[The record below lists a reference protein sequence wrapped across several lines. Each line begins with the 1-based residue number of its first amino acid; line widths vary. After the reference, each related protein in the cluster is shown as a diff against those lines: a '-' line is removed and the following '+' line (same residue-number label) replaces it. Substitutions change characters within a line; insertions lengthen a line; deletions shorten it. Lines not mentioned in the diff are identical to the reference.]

1 MSVYKDYIGNYYQA
15 IQKYK
20 DSMNE
25 QVIAQNVITVLKFVR
40 DADAMPTELFNFQDK
55 TKILGEET
63 YKYDVFEKAHEA
75 LGLDA
80 WVTTLIGSGS
90 ICRHVANAMAYTD
103 NLVNRRFAVPEF
115 LNKLKTTD
123 KQKLDKYEMA
133 LYEVYFGDDEEKA
146 FRDAVS
152 CFGAKYPLIAFLF
165 FIKDKDRFL
174 PTSPDTFDAIFSEMG
189 IGFKMSQK
197 CSWENYCKFIAIISC
212 VRDYISAAGL
222 FEHAVSLLDAHS
234 TVWIMNNEKYKSWHN
249 SKNDINIP
257 MKPKDIRT
265 EANGTV
271 MYQCP
276 RCDLLFKKA
285 RRCPECGQSILKMVN
300 NI

>member
-20 DSMNE
+20 DSINTQAIE
-25 QVIAQNVITVLKFVR
+25 QSINTVVSFVR
-40 DADAMPTELFNFQDK
+40 DADAIPTELLNFRDK
-55 TKILGEET
+55 SKILGEES

-75 LGLDA
+75 LGLVD
-80 WVTTLIGSGS
+80 WDITLIGSGS
-90 ICRHVANAMAYTD
+90 ICRHVADAMAYTD

-133 LYEVYFGDDEEKA
+133 LYEVYLGDDEEKA

-174 PTSPDTFDAIFSEMG
+174 PTSPDTFDSIFGEMG

-212 VRDYISAAGL
+212 VRDYLSASGL
-222 FEHAVSLLDAHS
+222 CDHEVSLLDAHS
-234 TVWIMNNEKYKSWHN
+234 AVWIMNYEKYKSWN
-249 SKNDINIP
+249 GSANDINTP
-257 MKPKDIRT
+257 MKPKEIKT
-265 EANGTV
+265 EENGTV

-276 RCDLLFKKA
+276 RCNESFKEA
-285 RRCPECGQSILKMVN
+285 PRCPICGQLVKE
-300 NI
+300 